1 MVVNIKMGGSIM
13 KKLKKSIF
21 AVLVGVLS
29 LGVVG
34 CSSSKE
40 DGNQVQEIKDKGV
53 LIIAT
58 SADYPPYEF
67 HKDINGK
74 DTIVGFEMMIAE
86 QIAKDLGVKLEI
98 KDMKFDGLLG
108 ALKSGNVDMVVAGMS
123 PTEERK
129 KAVNFTNTYY
139 NGQHTI
145 LIKEDNKNK
154 YKTIDDLKNAKIAV
168 QKASLQEKIAKDVI
182 KATDIKSLGKIS
194 DVILELQNNNVDAVV
209 VSKEA
214 ITGYLDQYSQII
226 ESNIDL
232 GKNKGEGSAIAIDKD
247 EDKSLVEA
255 VNKTLDKLQSENK
268 IEDFVQKS
276 TKLAQ

>member
-1 MVVNIKMGGSIM
+1 M

-21 AVLVGVLS
+21 SILVGVLS

-40 DGNQVQEIKDKGV
+40 DSNQVQEIKDKGV
-53 LIIAT
+53 LTIGT

-74 DTIVGFEMMIAE
+74 DTIVGFEMMVAE

-145 LIKEDNKNK
+145 LIKEGNKNK
-154 YKTIDDLKNAKIAV
+154 YKAIDNLKNAKIAV

-214 ITGYLDQYSQII
+214 ITGYLDQYPQII

-232 GKNKGEGSAIAIDKD
+232 GKDKGEGSAIAIDKD